1 MGAIMALFS
10 ALLLLILLA
19 QTAATIILDACQ
31 K

>member
-1 MGAIMALFS
+1 MALFS